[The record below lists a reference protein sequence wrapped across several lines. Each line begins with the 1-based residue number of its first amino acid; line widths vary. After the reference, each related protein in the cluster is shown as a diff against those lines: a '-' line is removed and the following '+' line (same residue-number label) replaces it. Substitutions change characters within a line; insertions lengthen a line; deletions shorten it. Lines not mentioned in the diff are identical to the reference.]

1 MSEQSRYPRDEF
13 DDVEPGDGRRGAHRA
28 RPNPVLAMVP
38 VLLVVVAVVALVVGA
53 MTLLG
58 GNGPDVA
65 TRVSEPTGTSTE
77 TAGSPTSEGGT
88 TTPGTPA
95 PTATDAP
102 TDAQTGTPTD
112 AQPEPEPEPP
122 TEEPAPVDRSV
133 GVRVLNGTTTAGL
146 AGGAAEVLGADGW
159 TVTEVDNYRAGPTP
173 PTTVY
178 YADETLAATAEALAD
193 ALGGAATELSDA
205 FGGGGL
211 TVVLGEDYQP

>member
-95 PTATDAP
+95 PTVTDAP

>member
-13 DDVEPGDGRRGAHRA
+13 DDVQPGDGRRGAHRA

-77 TAGSPTSEGGT
+77 TAGSPTSEGAS
-88 TTPGTPA
+88 TTPGA

-102 TDAQTGTPTD
+102 TGTPTD
-112 AQPEPEPEPP
+112 AQPEPEPP

-133 GVRVLNGTTTAGL
+133 GVRVLNGTTPAGL

-193 ALGGAATELSDA
+193 ALGGAGTELSDA

>member
-112 AQPEPEPEPP
+112 AQPEPEPPA
-122 TEEPAPVDRSV
+122 EEPAPVDRSV